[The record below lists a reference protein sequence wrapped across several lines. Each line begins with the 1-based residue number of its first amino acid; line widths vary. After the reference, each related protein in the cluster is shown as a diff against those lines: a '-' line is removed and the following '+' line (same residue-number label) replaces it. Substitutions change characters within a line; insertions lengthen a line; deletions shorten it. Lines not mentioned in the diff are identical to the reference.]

1 MDVLP
6 ETAEIVAGR
15 LRLGGVDA
23 AELARE
29 FGTPLQVYDRRTLV
43 RRARAYVEALD
54 AYPGAAR
61 AVFACK
67 ANVTVAVLREVFGE
81 GLGADVASEGELAA
95 ALAAGADPATVVVHG
110 NNKSDADLSAAV
122 AAGCGLV
129 VLDHPRELDQLDR
142 IAADHGVVQRVL
154 VRVTPGIEADTH
166 KKIVTG
172 HSDSK
177 FGFAPADALDVLD
190 RVETLANLSAAG
202 LHVHLGSQIRDLRT
216 YLDAIGWLANLIDQ
230 HGLGE
235 LSVLD
240 LGGGFAVAHTEADEA
255 PEIST
260 AVGTI
265 VAAVAEAMAA
275 RGLPLP
281 ELVLEP
287 GRSIV
292 GPAGVTLYSVGA
304 IKQVETGTVY
314 AAVDGGMS
322 DNPRPTLYSA
332 VYQALVADRADSA
345 GEMTYTIAGK
355 HCETG
360 DVLIERAELPRLAAG
375 DVLVVAATGA
385 YTASMASN
393 YNAIP
398 RPAAV
403 MVDDGEAR
411 LIVRRETVADL
422 LARETGLS

>member
-6 ETAEIVAGR
+6 ESAEIVGGR
-15 LRLGGVDA
+15 LRIGGVDT

-29 FGTPLQVYDRRTLV
+29 FGTPLQVYDRRSLV
-43 RRARAYVEALD
+43 HRARAYVEALG
-54 AYPGAAR
+54 AYPGTAR

-95 ALAAGADPATVVVHG
+95 ALAAGANPETVIVHG
-110 NNKSDADLSAAV
+110 NNKSDADLGAAV
-122 AAGCGLV
+122 EAGCGLV
-129 VLDHPRELDQLDR
+129 VVDHPGELDQLDG
-142 IAADHGVVQRVL
+142 IAAEYDVVQRVL

-166 KKIVTG
+166 RKIVTG

-190 RVETLANLSAAG
+190 SIETFANLSAAG

-216 YLDAIGWLANLIDQ
+216 YVDAIGWLANLIDQ
-230 HGLGE
+230 NGLGE

-240 LGGGFAVAHTEADEA
+240 LGGGFAVAHTESDEA
-255 PEIST
+255 PAITT

-265 VAAVAEAMAA
+265 VSAVAEAMAA

-304 IKQVETGTVY
+304 IKQVQTGTVY

-332 VYQALVADRADSA
+332 VYQAFVADRADAPAAMS
-345 GEMTYTIAGK
+345 YTIAGK

-360 DVLIERAELPRLAAG
+360 DVLIERAALPQLASG
-375 DVLVVAATGA
+375 DVLAVAATGA

-403 MVDDGEAR
+403 MVGGGEAR
-411 LIVRRETVADL
+411 LIVRRETVTDL
-422 LARETGLS
+422 LAREAGLS